1 MSFYRDGNLCFFPP
15 SLISLKHLT
24 KLDLSR
30 TEVGSEKNDMDN
42 LFAFAKAHPNME
54 YLGLYSSILSYSLD
68 DDNTI
73 DFEVNNALEL
83 MCLIA
88 EKMNFSYDTDWN
100 TQRLGKV
107 LIDELNNPNRSTEKT
122 ETKLATPA
130 TNLGAN
136 VVDLNQATDVQR

>member
-1 MSFYRDGNLCFFPP
+1 M
-15 SLISLKHLT
+15 
-24 KLDLSR
+24 SR
-30 TEVGSEKNDMDN
+30 TEVGSEENDMDN

-136 VVDLNQATDVQR
+136 VVDLNQDPDVQW